1 MILCQ
6 IAHLK
11 KFQPLQ
17 TSQFQEVLK
26 EEDIMAENSQL
37 WYKNKMKISNK
48 PDQESSFSIL

>member
-11 KFQPLQ
+11 RFQPLQ

-37 WYKNKMKISNK
+37 WYKTKMKISNK